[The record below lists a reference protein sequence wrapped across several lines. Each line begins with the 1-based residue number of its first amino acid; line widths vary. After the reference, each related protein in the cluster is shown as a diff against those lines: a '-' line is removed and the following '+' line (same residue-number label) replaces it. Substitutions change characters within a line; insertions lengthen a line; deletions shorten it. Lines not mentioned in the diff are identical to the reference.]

1 MFGIPADTALAWA
14 NVISLS
20 GLVIAAAG
28 AFVAYQLAARMNA
41 GHSLEL
47 QQVQSEART
56 QIEIVA
62 AQANTRTAGLVKAN
76 EELQLELQSE
86 RKARKAMSAQ
96 TRDITN
102 EQMAKFVD
110 TVKGKVRQ
118 INLFTAP
125 DREAS
130 IFGITILDALQKAD
144 VSVTW
149 HRMQSLPTFG
159 RGIADNG
166 VTIYEYPAEE
176 KDESV
181 GRTLAKAFTAL
192 DVQPNLL
199 IPTQPLWDL
208 PSPSLIIAPTPP
220 EFLRAPNGPIP
231 SATKSAV
238 LSDLL
243 SHAE

>member
-1 MFGIPADTALAWA
+1 MFWIPADTALAWA

-20 GLVIAAAG
+20 GLAIAAAG
-28 AFVAYQLAARMNA
+28 AIVAYQLAARMNA
-41 GHSLEL
+41 AHSLEL

-62 AQANTRTAGLVKAN
+62 AEAHTHTAGLVKAN

-86 RKARKAMSAQ
+86 REARKSAQ
-96 TRDITN
+96 TRDITD

-118 INLFTAP
+118 INVFTAP

-130 IFGITILDALQKAD
+130 IFGITILEALQKAD

-149 HRMQSLPTFG
+149 YRTQSLPAFA
-159 RGIADNG
+159 RGIADNS

-176 KDESV
+176 KDESA
-181 GRTLAKAFTAL
+181 GRTLVKAFLAMG
-192 DVQPNLL
+192 VEPNLL
-199 IPTQPLWDL
+199 IPAQPLWDF
-208 PSPSLIIAPTPP
+208 PSPSLIIAPRRP
-220 EFLRAPNGPIP
+220 EFLRASQDPIP
-231 SATKSAV
+231 SATKSAA

-243 SHAE
+243 GQAE